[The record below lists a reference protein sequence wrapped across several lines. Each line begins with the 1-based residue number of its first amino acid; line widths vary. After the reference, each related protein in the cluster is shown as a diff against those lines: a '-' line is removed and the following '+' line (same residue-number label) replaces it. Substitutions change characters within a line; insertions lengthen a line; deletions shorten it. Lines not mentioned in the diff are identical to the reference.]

1 VLFYFG
7 LLETTYFHLQLKMLL
22 VEGYLLGNFAL
33 YLFRGLKR
41 LNTILLQQRDHLTFL
56 VFIFRLLILWLVQST
71 GFSDLLNVDPGPLLV
86 LLLSGVVVD
95 GAPQVYRH
103 LLKLLLDSKHAH
115 FNYY

>member
-1 VLFYFG
+1 MLFYFD

-33 YLFRGLKR
+33 YLFRGL
-41 LNTILLQQRDHLTFL
+41 TILLQQRDHLTFL
-56 VFIFRLLILWLVQST
+56 VLIFRLLILWLVQST

-95 GAPQVYRH
+95 GAPQVHRH
-103 LLKLLLDSKHAH
+103 LLKLLLNSKHAH
-115 FNYY
+115 LIIIN